1 MKAARAR
8 LLTVVAFL
16 LCAAPGP
23 ALEVRD
29 VIHLLDGSTVE
40 GVIIERVPGV
50 SYAVET
56 RREVVTVPVGQIDR
70 IRKLS
75 VEAEEVDFSYRDVVV
90 LKAGL
95 ILRGTIV
102 EEEPGSRIVLLTED
116 GLSLSFAMSDIWRI
130 AAEKCAAG
138 QSRRAIGEHPTGTDL
153 RRAFR
158 IELTIQRIEDEE
170 AAGRG
175 EEGRLSRL
183 REELAALETE
193 KDVTEKARE
202 EGQESIDRLREQ
214 ISGLEDSSSALATEV
229 ARRALE
235 CAAEEPAAREAALAA
250 YEVVQSELG
259 SLHTTALQRTEV
271 DPRLLTQQIAL
282 EHEMRRVELTA
293 LLTPPLPPGR
303 LDPTVASLVPTF
315 PAEERQ
321 QLYEELRL
329 RPRLRY
335 GLLNLLLPVGAGSF
349 AQGDFV
355 GGAIVAGS
363 MVTGFVLLL
372 DAATGWTNASSWTD
386 LPLTFWMSAG
396 MMGGGYLYSLTAPSI
411 FRNRQNQRLEDALRP
426 REQLEA
432 DL

>member
-138 QSRRAIGEHPTGTDL
+138 QSRSAIGEHPTGTDL